1 MGSCAAEVQRGSHT
15 GQLSE
20 GLQTVLLAGK
30 FPQSDQI
37 WIIEQL

>member
-1 MGSCAAEVQRGSHT
+1 MGSCAAEVQRGSQT

-20 GLQTVLLAGK
+20 GLQTLLLTGK
-30 FPQSDQI
+30 LPQSAQI